1 MSKQDPNTE
10 YAIAV
15 LSDGTAVKTD
25 DVAKMPAGIKYA
37 INSQAME
44 TWQTQLITQLYNKYA
59 DKPVKKFKDKN
70 TAAERTFTLLSEKAE
85 EFVPAQLP
93 ETVKGKVTAK
103 PSTAKKKR
111 SSLDTSKKVRIV
123 ADRVSSVQSGIIK
136 NRLKYYEKEPV
147 VQSILDKNIEN
158 LETKDIKYDI
168 KQGVIELI

>member
-1 MSKQDPNTE
+1 MSKQDLNTE

-70 TAAERTFTLLSEKAE
+70 TAGS
-85 EFVPAQLP
+85 
-93 ETVKGKVTAK
+93 
-103 PSTAKKKR
+103 
-111 SSLDTSKKVRIV
+111 
-123 ADRVSSVQSGIIK
+123 
-136 NRLKYYEKEPV
+136 
-147 VQSILDKNIEN
+147 
-158 LETKDIKYDI
+158 
-168 KQGVIELI
+168 